1 MSKELPSP
9 ILITGCARS
18 GTSMVAG
25 VINMCGAFGG
35 AMSGP
40 TRNNPKGMFENAR
53 VRNEIVKPYLRRI
66 NVDALGQW
74 PLPDVD
80 SMLIPTDW
88 GRRVEQVIMDQ
99 GYTKGPWMYKGAK
112 MCLMWPLWHY
122 AFPNAKWIIVRRR
135 TGDIVQSCMK
145 TAFMRA
151 FAREEA
157 CKAVGAKDAREG
169 WLWWIHQHED
179 RFREMMNEGVNCKV
193 VWPERMVTGDYEQL
207 YETLEWL
214 GLRWQTNA
222 LEFIDSK
229 LWHSRRE
236 QTKEVK

>member
-1 MSKELPSP
+1 MSEKLQSP

-25 VINMCGAFGG
+25 VVNMCGAFGG
-35 AMSGP
+35 VMSGP
-40 TRNNPKGMFENAR
+40 TRNNQKGMFENAR
-53 VRNEIVKPYLRRI
+53 IRNEIVKPYMRRI
-66 NVDALGQW
+66 NVDPLGQY

-80 SMLIPTDW
+80 DILIPTDW
-88 GRRVEQVIMDQ
+88 RRRVEEVITNQ
-99 GYTKGPWMYKGAK
+99 GYTEGPWMYKGAK

-122 AFPNAKWIIVRRR
+122 AFPNARWIIVRRR

-151 FAREEA
+151 FVRKEA
-157 CKAVGAKDAREG
+157 CKAVGAKDEREG
-169 WLWWIHQHED
+169 WVWWVHQHEE

-214 GLRWQTNA
+214 GLQWRTEV
-222 LEFIDSK
+222 LGFIDGK
-229 LWHSRRE
+229 LWHARRE
-236 QTKEVK
+236 QNKEMK